1 MATAGPGLYVGFG
14 AIASDLMLLVFA
26 TGIARA
32 SFAENRR
39 PWLWRLLHGSAY
51 LAWPMSILHGLTAG
65 RQPAEWVT
73 WSYVVCL
80 TAVGAA
86 LLIRMISAL
95 QPRNVVVHLEAP
107 VEQPVAADVA
117 PPLEH
122 RRPHPPPGAR
132 GSARASPDRR
142 RWMIPYRVPPVR
154 QLGPARL
161 TAGLEDCRRMDLAA
175 HRAMHGTAASMSAEE
190 LAALAD
196 EVDLRG
202 RGGAAFPFAR
212 KLRAVMDKRAEKVV
226 LVNAAEGE
234 PASSKDTMLLTRT
247 PHLVIEG
254 ALLAAGAINAKQVV
268 IATVKGGMGESS
280 VAAAVEER
288 GVGDRVRV
296 VGIVERFISGEGGAL
311 VRSVNGLVG
320 EPPGRKV
327 RAVESGVNGLP
338 TLLSN
343 AETFAQ
349 LAVLA
354 TLGAERY
361 ADVGTARE
369 PGTVLLT
376 VGGSAKAP
384 AVVEVA
390 TGTPLYAVL
399 DACQAS
405 LGEGVLLGGYH
416 GGWLHPDAAVVA
428 TVSRQGITDAGGQLG
443 AGIIVPL
450 GTETCPLGE
459 TTRVAKYLAEQ
470 SSGQCG
476 PCRLGLPDIARSMSE
491 IVNGSA
497 AALDELRQ
505 QGRRG
510 QGKGR
515 LLPPRRDVQVRA
527 VGAGRLPRRHRGA
540 HPQRHVR
547 PSRQGRAPPAPA
559 GETTP
564 RYG

>member
-1 MATAGPGLYVGFG
+1 
-14 AIASDLMLLVFA
+14 
-26 TGIARA
+26 
-32 SFAENRR
+32 
-39 PWLWRLLHGSAY
+39 
-51 LAWPMSILHGLTAG
+51 
-65 RQPAEWVT
+65 
-73 WSYVVCL
+73 
-80 TAVGAA
+80 
-86 LLIRMISAL
+86 
-95 QPRNVVVHLEAP
+95 
-107 VEQPVAADVA
+107 
-117 PPLEH
+117 
-122 RRPHPPPGAR
+122 
-132 GSARASPDRR
+132 
-142 RWMIPYRVPPVR
+142 MIPYRVPPVR

-161 TAGLEDCRRMDLAA
+161 TAGLEDCRRMDLAE
-175 HRAMHGTAASMSAEE
+175 HRDMHGTAPSMSGEE

-196 EVDLRG
+196 EVDMRG

-212 KLRAVMDKRAEKVV
+212 KVRAVMDKKADKVV

-254 ALLAAGAINAKQVV
+254 ALLAAGAIGAKQVV
-268 IATVKGGMGESS
+268 IATVEGGMGQAS

-288 GVGDRVRV
+288 GISAQVRV

-343 AETFAQ
+343 AETYAQ

-405 LGEGVLLGGYH
+405 TGDGVLVGGYH
-416 GGWLHPDAAVVA
+416 GAWLHADAAAVA
-428 TVSRQGITDAGGQLG
+428 TVSRQGIAEAGGQLG

-450 GTETCPLGE
+450 GGETCPLGE
-459 TTRVAKYLAEQ
+459 TVRVAKYLAAQ

-476 PCRLGLPDIARSMSE
+476 PCRLGLPDVAQSMAE
-491 IVNGSA
+491 LVNGSA
-497 AALDELRQ
+497 SALDELRS
-505 QGRRG
+505 RAASV
-510 QGKGR
+510 KGR
-515 LLPPRRDVQVRA
+515 GACFHPDGTSRFVLSALDAFPEDIEEHLLRGSCGRQVLGVLPLPPQENEPEVKLTVDWTRCQGHGLCAQLAPDLVHLDEHGYPVFGRDTVPAQFRRMARRA
-527 VGAGRLPRRHRGA
+527 VEMCPALALRVA
-540 HPQRHVR
+540 
-547 PSRQGRAPPAPA
+547 QG
-559 GETTP
+559 T
-564 RYG
+564 

>member
-1 MATAGPGLYVGFG
+1 
-14 AIASDLMLLVFA
+14 
-26 TGIARA
+26 
-32 SFAENRR
+32 
-39 PWLWRLLHGSAY
+39 
-51 LAWPMSILHGLTAG
+51 
-65 RQPAEWVT
+65 
-73 WSYVVCL
+73 
-80 TAVGAA
+80 
-86 LLIRMISAL
+86 
-95 QPRNVVVHLEAP
+95 
-107 VEQPVAADVA
+107 
-117 PPLEH
+117 
-122 RRPHPPPGAR
+122 
-132 GSARASPDRR
+132 
-142 RWMIPYRVPPVR
+142 MIPYRVPPVR

-254 ALLAAGAINAKQVV
+254 ALLAAGAINAKRVV

-459 TTRVAKYLAEQ
+459 TARVAKYLAEQ

-505 QGRRG
+505 RAAGV
-510 QGKGR
+510 KGR
-515 LLPPRRDVQVRA
+515 GACFHPDGTSRFVLSALGAFPDDIEEHILNGTCGRPVKGVLPLPPQESDPEVRLTVDWTRCQGHGLCAKLAPDLIHLDEHGYPVLSRDAIPNQFRRMA
-527 VGAGRLPRRHRGA
+527 RRT
-540 HPQRHVR
+540 VEMC
-547 PSRQGRAPPAPA
+547 PALA
-559 GETTP
+559 LRVATG
-564 RYG
+564 

>member
-1 MATAGPGLYVGFG
+1 
-14 AIASDLMLLVFA
+14 
-26 TGIARA
+26 
-32 SFAENRR
+32 
-39 PWLWRLLHGSAY
+39 
-51 LAWPMSILHGLTAG
+51 
-65 RQPAEWVT
+65 
-73 WSYVVCL
+73 
-80 TAVGAA
+80 
-86 LLIRMISAL
+86 
-95 QPRNVVVHLEAP
+95 
-107 VEQPVAADVA
+107 
-117 PPLEH
+117 
-122 RRPHPPPGAR
+122 
-132 GSARASPDRR
+132 
-142 RWMIPYRVPPVR
+142 MIPYRVPPVR

-497 AALDELRQ
+497 AALDELRHRAA
-505 QGRRG
+505 GV
-510 QGKGR
+510 KGR
-515 LLPPRRDVQVRA
+515 GACFHPDGTSRFVLSALGAFPDDIEEHILNGTCGRPVKGVLPLPPQENDPEVRLTVDWTRCQGHGLCAKLAPDLIHLDEHGYPVLSRDAIPNQFRRMA
-527 VGAGRLPRRHRGA
+527 RRT
-540 HPQRHVR
+540 VEMC
-547 PSRQGRAPPAPA
+547 PALA
-559 GETTP
+559 LRVATG
-564 RYG
+564 

>member
-1 MATAGPGLYVGFG
+1 M
-14 AIASDLMLLVFA
+14 
-26 TGIARA
+26 
-32 SFAENRR
+32 
-39 PWLWRLLHGSAY
+39 
-51 LAWPMSILHGLTAG
+51 
-65 RQPAEWVT
+65 
-73 WSYVVCL
+73 
-80 TAVGAA
+80 
-86 LLIRMISAL
+86 
-95 QPRNVVVHLEAP
+95 
-107 VEQPVAADVA
+107 
-117 PPLEH
+117 
-122 RRPHPPPGAR
+122 
-132 GSARASPDRR
+132 
-142 RWMIPYRVPPVR
+142 R

-505 QGRRG
+505 RAAGV
-510 QGKGR
+510 KGR
-515 LLPPRRDVQVRA
+515 GACFHPDGTSRFVLSALGAFPDDIEEHILNGTCGRPVKGVLPLPPQENDPEVRLTVDWTRCQGHGLCAKLAPDLIHLDEHGYPVLSRDAIPNQFRRMA
-527 VGAGRLPRRHRGA
+527 RRT
-540 HPQRHVR
+540 VEMC
-547 PSRQGRAPPAPA
+547 PALA
-559 GETTP
+559 LRVATG
-564 RYG
+564 

>member
-1 MATAGPGLYVGFG
+1 
-14 AIASDLMLLVFA
+14 
-26 TGIARA
+26 
-32 SFAENRR
+32 
-39 PWLWRLLHGSAY
+39 
-51 LAWPMSILHGLTAG
+51 
-65 RQPAEWVT
+65 
-73 WSYVVCL
+73 
-80 TAVGAA
+80 
-86 LLIRMISAL
+86 
-95 QPRNVVVHLEAP
+95 
-107 VEQPVAADVA
+107 
-117 PPLEH
+117 
-122 RRPHPPPGAR
+122 
-132 GSARASPDRR
+132 
-142 RWMIPYRVPPVR
+142 
-154 QLGPARL
+154 
-161 TAGLEDCRRMDLAA
+161 
-175 HRAMHGTAASMSAEE
+175 
-190 LAALAD
+190 
-196 EVDLRG
+196 
-202 RGGAAFPFAR
+202 
-212 KLRAVMDKRAEKVV
+212 
-226 LVNAAEGE
+226 
-234 PASSKDTMLLTRT
+234 
-247 PHLVIEG
+247 
-254 ALLAAGAINAKQVV
+254 
-268 IATVKGGMGESS
+268 
-280 VAAAVEER
+280 
-288 GVGDRVRV
+288 
-296 VGIVERFISGEGGAL
+296 
-311 VRSVNGLVG
+311 VG

-497 AALDELRQ
+497 AALDELRHRAA
-505 QGRRG
+505 GV
-510 QGKGR
+510 KGR
-515 LLPPRRDVQVRA
+515 GACFHPDGTSRFVLSALGAFPDDIEEHILNGTCGRPVKGVLPLPPQENDPEVRLTVDWTRCQGHGLCAKLAPDLIHLDEHGYPVLSRDAIPNQFRRMA
-527 VGAGRLPRRHRGA
+527 RRT
-540 HPQRHVR
+540 VEMC
-547 PSRQGRAPPAPA
+547 PALA
-559 GETTP
+559 LRVATG
-564 RYG
+564 

>member
-1 MATAGPGLYVGFG
+1 
-14 AIASDLMLLVFA
+14 
-26 TGIARA
+26 
-32 SFAENRR
+32 
-39 PWLWRLLHGSAY
+39 
-51 LAWPMSILHGLTAG
+51 
-65 RQPAEWVT
+65 
-73 WSYVVCL
+73 
-80 TAVGAA
+80 
-86 LLIRMISAL
+86 
-95 QPRNVVVHLEAP
+95 
-107 VEQPVAADVA
+107 
-117 PPLEH
+117 
-122 RRPHPPPGAR
+122 
-132 GSARASPDRR
+132 
-142 RWMIPYRVPPVR
+142 MIPYRVPPVR

-505 QGRRG
+505 RAAGV
-510 QGKGR
+510 KGR
-515 LLPPRRDVQVRA
+515 GACFHPDGTSRFVLSALGAFPDDIEEHILNGTCGRPVKGVLPLPPQENDPEVRLTVDWTRCQGHGLCAKLAPDLIHLDEHGYPVLSRDAIPNQFRRMA
-527 VGAGRLPRRHRGA
+527 RRT
-540 HPQRHVR
+540 VEMC
-547 PSRQGRAPPAPA
+547 PALA
-559 GETTP
+559 LRVATG
-564 RYG
+564 

>member
-1 MATAGPGLYVGFG
+1 
-14 AIASDLMLLVFA
+14 
-26 TGIARA
+26 
-32 SFAENRR
+32 
-39 PWLWRLLHGSAY
+39 
-51 LAWPMSILHGLTAG
+51 
-65 RQPAEWVT
+65 
-73 WSYVVCL
+73 
-80 TAVGAA
+80 
-86 LLIRMISAL
+86 
-95 QPRNVVVHLEAP
+95 
-107 VEQPVAADVA
+107 
-117 PPLEH
+117 
-122 RRPHPPPGAR
+122 
-132 GSARASPDRR
+132 
-142 RWMIPYRVPPVR
+142 MIPYRVPPVR

-161 TAGLEDCRRMDLAA
+161 TAGLEDRRRMDLAA

-212 KLRAVMDKRAEKVV
+212 KLRAVMDKRSEKVV

-254 ALLAAGAINAKQVV
+254 ALLAAGAINAKRIV
-268 IATVKGGMGESS
+268 IAAVKGGMGESS
-280 VAAAVEER
+280 IAAAVEER

-327 RAVESGVNGLP
+327 RAVESGVSGLP

-354 TLGAERY
+354 TLGSERY

-450 GTETCPLGE
+450 GAETCPLGE
-459 TTRVAKYLAEQ
+459 TARVAKYLAEQ

-476 PCRLGLPDIARSMSE
+476 PCRLGLPDVARSMAE

-497 AALDELRQ
+497 AALDELRHRAA
-505 QGRRG
+505 GV
-510 QGKGR
+510 KGR
-515 LLPPRRDVQVRA
+515 GACFHPDGTSRFVLSALGAFPDDIEEHILNGTCGRPVQGMLPLPPQENDPEVRLTVDWTRCQGHGLCAKLAPDLIHLDEHGYPVLSREAVPNQFRRMA
-527 VGAGRLPRRHRGA
+527 RRT
-540 HPQRHVR
+540 VEMC
-547 PSRQGRAPPAPA
+547 PALA
-559 GETTP
+559 LRVATG
-564 RYG
+564 

>member
-1 MATAGPGLYVGFG
+1 
-14 AIASDLMLLVFA
+14 
-26 TGIARA
+26 
-32 SFAENRR
+32 
-39 PWLWRLLHGSAY
+39 
-51 LAWPMSILHGLTAG
+51 
-65 RQPAEWVT
+65 
-73 WSYVVCL
+73 
-80 TAVGAA
+80 
-86 LLIRMISAL
+86 
-95 QPRNVVVHLEAP
+95 
-107 VEQPVAADVA
+107 
-117 PPLEH
+117 
-122 RRPHPPPGAR
+122 
-132 GSARASPDRR
+132 
-142 RWMIPYRVPPVR
+142 MIPYRVPPVR

-212 KLRAVMDKRAEKVV
+212 KLRAVMDKRAEKIV

-497 AALDELRQ
+497 AALDELRHRAA
-505 QGRRG
+505 GV
-510 QGKGR
+510 KGR
-515 LLPPRRDVQVRA
+515 GACFHPDGTSRFVLSALGAFPDDIEEHILNGTCGRPVKGVLPLPPQENDPEVRLTVDWTRCQGHGLCAKLAPDLIHLDEHGYPVLSRDAIPNQFRRMA
-527 VGAGRLPRRHRGA
+527 RRT
-540 HPQRHVR
+540 VEMC
-547 PSRQGRAPPAPA
+547 PALA
-559 GETTP
+559 LRVATG
-564 RYG
+564 